1 MIMLLIK
8 SIIATPN
15 KQFDVAIISWN
26 QHINSH
32 YDYLFIL
39 PLYACMIFS
48 NNIALVTNP
57 SPFETGV
64 IYETFSITSFNST
77 SPHNFPFLS
86 RFISTSIT
94 TVPCFNHSF
103 FLPHSRYHN
112 IRLSHFF
119 PKQQLFSLE
128 DSLTQFLLKFG

>member
-94 TVPCFNHSF
+94 TVPCFNHYLRYIIYPHFAYENRPHLLSF
-103 FLPHSRYHN
+103 SGLIVSSTRF
-112 IRLSHFF
+112 
-119 PKQQLFSLE
+119 
-128 DSLTQFLLKFG
+128 